1 MLYSMDQIKDD
12 NSENMEMPPSNLTG
26 PAWLRWLL
34 MGFGCLMVA
43 TGIVGI
49 IVPGLPTT
57 VFLIIALW
65 AFSKSSYKFQAW
77 LWTHKHFGPPVQ
89 DWFLYG
95 VIPVRAKILA
105 VFVMTLSF
113 IYLVG
118 WIATDW
124 VLPTIAG
131 AIMLVTAIYIV
142 TRRSKR
148 PDE

>member
-1 MLYSMDQIKDD
+1 MLYPMDQIKDD
-12 NSENMEMPPSNLTG
+12 NSEKLEMPPLDLTG
-26 PAWLRWLL
+26 PIWLRWLL
-34 MGFGCLMVA
+34 MGFGWLMVA

-65 AFSKSSYKFQAW
+65 AFSKSSYKFQTW
-77 LWTHKHFGPPVQ
+77 LWTHKHFGPPVR

-95 VIPVRAKILA
+95 VLPVRAKILA

-131 AIMLVTAIYIV
+131 VIMLATATYIV
-142 TRRSKR
+142 TRRSHR
-148 PDE
+148 PKD

>member
-1 MLYSMDQIKDD
+1 MLYPMDQIKDD
-12 NSENMEMPPSNLTG
+12 NSEKLEMPPLDLTG
-26 PAWLRWLL
+26 PIWLRWLL
-34 MGFGCLMVA
+34 MGFGWLMIA

-65 AFSKSSYKFQAW
+65 AFSKSSYKFQTW
-77 LWTHKHFGPPVQ
+77 LWTHKHFGPHVR

-105 VFVMTLSF
+105 VFVMKLSF

-131 AIMLVTAIYIV
+131 VIMLATATYIV
-142 TRRSKR
+142 TRRSHR
-148 PDE
+148 PKD